1 MHQTKASTSVKD
13 KEAEKDKKAVSPK
26 EPSEKESESSS
37 SDSNEDEVPEHEAT
51 ANYMRK
57 QSNIISSST
66 NKRELLSIM
75 EGEFN
80 YNSKMQRS

>member
-13 KEAEKDKKAVSPK
+13 KEAEKDKKA
-26 EPSEKESESSS
+26 ESESSS